1 MPTTEITID
10 NLEHTVTDND
20 IVLLDFWAAW
30 CGPCRNFAPVFE
42 RASEAHSDIV
52 FGKID
57 TEAQREL
64 AAGFGITSIPTVMV
78 FREQVVVYAEPGALN
93 AAQLEHIIGEVRDLD
108 MEAVHAA
115 IAEHE
120 AAEEDQR

>member
-1 MPTTEITID
+1 MPTTEITSD
-10 NLEHTVTDND
+10 NLEQTVTDND
-20 IVLLDFWAAW
+20 IVVLDFWAAW

-42 RASEAHSDIV
+42 RASDEHADIV

-64 AAGFGITSIPTVMV
+64 AAGFGISSIPTVMA
-78 FREQVVVYAEPGALN
+78 FREQVIVYAEPGALN
-93 AAQLEHIIGEVRDLD
+93 AEQLEHIIGAVRDLD

-115 IAEHE
+115 IAERE
-120 AAEEDQR
+120 